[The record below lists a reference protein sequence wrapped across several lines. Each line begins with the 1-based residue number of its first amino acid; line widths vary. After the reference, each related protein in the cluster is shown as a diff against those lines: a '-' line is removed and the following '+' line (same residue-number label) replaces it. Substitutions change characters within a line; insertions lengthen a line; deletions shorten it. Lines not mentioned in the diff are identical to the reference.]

1 MLNIFIVFNLIKT
14 AYADDFLIIITKFI
28 NIISSAS
35 TYMSAFLNSS
45 AFLPAY
51 LGGKLKYYM
60 ILYDLILLHSIN
72 NISPLP
78 S

>member
-1 MLNIFIVFNLIKT
+1 MLNIFIVFKLIKL
-14 AYADDFLIIITKFI
+14 AYADDFLRINHFLMLQFI
-28 NIISSAS
+28 CLLSI
-35 TYMSAFLNSS
+35 NSS

-51 LGGKLKYYM
+51 LGVNKKNYM